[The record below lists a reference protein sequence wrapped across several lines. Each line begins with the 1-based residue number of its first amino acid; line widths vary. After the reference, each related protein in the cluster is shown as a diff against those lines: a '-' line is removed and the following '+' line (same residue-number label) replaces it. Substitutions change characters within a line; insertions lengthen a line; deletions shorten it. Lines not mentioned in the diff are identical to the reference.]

1 MKTNLSELRYKE
13 VISLE
18 DGCRCGYVGDLEL
31 DLDEGRIRALVIP
44 GRRRFFG
51 LFGREPDRTIPW
63 SAVHC
68 FGEDTILIR
77 GVPETPRLEAGTS
90 ED

>member
-1 MKTNLSELRYKE
+1 MKTCLSELRYKE

-18 DGCRCGYVGDLEL
+18 DGSRYGYVGDLEL
-31 DLDEGRIRALVIP
+31 DLESGQIRSLVIP

-63 SAVHC
+63 GMVRR
-68 FGEDTILIR
+68 FGEDIILVD
-77 GVPETPRLEAGTS
+77 GAGHPASLEEGAAGA
-90 ED
+90 